1 MSVPLPVLARCWNR
15 RATTACLACGLATVA
30 FVAAALRAVRFDP
43 LPSQRA
49 AAVHAVPNPVRARAS
64 RHRSAVDLVRQAA
77 AADPFRPERRAPA
90 ERFRLPGENIEQRA
104 AAGSGSAQ
112 AALRLIGTAVTAPG
126 QGFAMC
132 QEGEA
137 APKLVRVGES
147 FAGYTLR
154 AVEKGRAVFRTP
166 SGGSVALAVPK
177 AGT

>member
-1 MSVPLPVLARCWNR
+1 MRVALPVLARCWNR
-15 RATTACLACGLATVA
+15 RATMACLGCGLATGA
-30 FVAAALRAVRFDP
+30 FGAAALRAVRLDP
-43 LPSQRA
+43 LPSLRA
-49 AAVHAVPNPVRARAS
+49 AGVHTVPHQTRARAS
-64 RHRSAVDLVRQAA
+64 RPGGAGDYVRQAA
-77 AADPFRPERRAPA
+77 ATDPFRPERRAA
-90 ERFRLPGENIEQRA
+90 AQRFRLPGENIEQRA
-104 AAGSGSAQ
+104 VGGRSGQ
-112 AALRLIGTAVTAPG
+112 PELRLIGTAVTVPG

-166 SGGSVALAVPK
+166 DGGSVALAVPK